1 MQSGHAYSPH
11 SCGEDAVVAP
21 GGSRSNRE
29 EIIIA
34 KSGKPMSPGPLAGL
48 RQKRRFGILAEKL
61 RVPEDLDDPLPDEVI
76 EAFEGR

>member
-1 MQSGHAYSPH
+1 VQFGHAHSRH

-21 GGSRSNRE
+21 GGSRSK

-34 KSGKPMSPGPLAGL
+34 KSGKPMVPGPLAGL
-48 RQKRRFGILAEKL
+48 RQKRPLGILAEKL
-61 RVPEDLDDPLPDEVI
+61 RVPEDFDDPLPDEVI